1 MAKAQKVAEGIN
13 VGAFKERIAT
23 DFAPIE
29 KVEIKKDFSVGVFPG
44 STGLLVGIRCFKIP
58 APLSWAVKEY
68 SHGLQK
74 KIDKIFHVDFDEQL
88 PAAELRYG
96 DQTIAPVNVGYG
108 TTEAVLQVNLA
119 PLVARKLTKFEGP
132 LEELI
137 AELTKF
143 LETKTEEIAEITKT
157 IYEDLEAAAVLGQP
171 GMNQWAYLTK
181 KE

>member
-1 MAKAQKVAEGIN
+1 MAKAQKVEEN
-13 VGAFKERIAT
+13 VGAFKERTTT
-23 DFAPIE
+23 DFAPVAVE

-44 STGLLVGIRCFKIP
+44 LTGLLVGIRCFKIP

-74 KIDKIFHVDFDEQL
+74 KIDKIFHVDFDKQL
-88 PAAELRYG
+88 PATELRYG
-96 DQTIAPVNVGYG
+96 VQTIAPVNVGYG
-108 TTEAVLQVNLA
+108 TTEAILQINLA